1 MKTTFIVLAFLI
13 LVLVLMGRASESFS
27 PPKTISEGFVA
38 LCPPG
43 QMPASY
49 TATGGDCVP
58 YYF

>member
-13 LVLVLMGRASESFS
+13 LVLVLTGRKTANFS
-27 PPKTISEGFVA
+27 PPKTISEGFIA

-49 TATGGDCVP
+49 TARGGECVP
-58 YYF
+58 YMF